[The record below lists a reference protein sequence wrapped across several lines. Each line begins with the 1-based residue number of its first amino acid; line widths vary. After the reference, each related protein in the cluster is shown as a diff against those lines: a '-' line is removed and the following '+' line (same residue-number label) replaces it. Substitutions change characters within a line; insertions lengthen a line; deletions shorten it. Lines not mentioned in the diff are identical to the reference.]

1 MLNKQSRRVGKFSMS
16 VGGKNKDSAGRQMS
30 PSQSRKER
38 EHKKAKES
46 EQEFHNQM
54 KKLADKLNA
63 QLTVVD
69 NNTMEEK
76 IKNKLLH

>member
-1 MLNKQSRRVGKFSMS
+1 MS
-16 VGGKNKDSAGRQMS
+16 AGGKNKDSAGRQMS

-38 EHKKAKES
+38 EHQKAKES
-46 EQEFHNQM
+46 EQEFLGQM

-69 NNTMEEK
+69 NNT
-76 IKNKLLH
+76 IKENFKKKLLN

>member
-1 MLNKQSRRVGKFSMS
+1 MS
-16 VGGKNKDSAGRQMS
+16 AGGKNKDSAGRQMS

-38 EHKKAKES
+38 EHQKAKES
-46 EQEFHNQM
+46 EQEFLRQM

-69 NNTMEEK
+69 NNT
-76 IKNKLLH
+76 IKENFKKKLLH

>member
-1 MLNKQSRRVGKFSMS
+1 MS
-16 VGGKNKDSAGRQMS
+16 AGGKNKDSAGRQMS

-38 EHKKAKES
+38 EHQKAKES
-46 EQEFHNQM
+46 EQEFLGQM

-69 NNTMEEK
+69 NNTIKENF
-76 IKNKLLH
+76 KNKLLH

>member
-1 MLNKQSRRVGKFSMS
+1 MS
-16 VGGKNKDSAGRQMS
+16 AGGKNKDSAGRHLS

-38 EHKKAKES
+38 EQQKAKES
-46 EQEFHNQM
+46 EQEFLGQM

-69 NNTMEEK
+69 NNT
-76 IKNKLLH
+76 IKENFKKKLLH

>member
-1 MLNKQSRRVGKFSMS
+1 MS
-16 VGGKNKDSAGRQMS
+16 VGGKKKVSAGRQMS

-38 EHKKAKES
+38 EYKKSKEM
-46 EQEFHNQM
+46 EQEFLGQM

-69 NNTMEEK
+69 NNTIKENF
-76 IKNKLLH
+76 KNKLLH

>member
-1 MLNKQSRRVGKFSMS
+1 MS

-38 EHKKAKES
+38 EHQKAKES
-46 EQEFHNQM
+46 EQEFLGQM

-69 NNTMEEK
+69 NNT
-76 IKNKLLH
+76 IKENFKKKLLH

>member
-1 MLNKQSRRVGKFSMS
+1 MS

-38 EHKKAKES
+38 EHQKAKES
-46 EQEFHNQM
+46 EQEFLGQM
-54 KKLADKLNA
+54 QKLADKLGA

-69 NNTMEEK
+69 ETIEK
-76 IKNKLLH
+76 KLKKNLLH